1 MIDSHIVIPPG
12 SYVIGTVTEV
22 KRPGRVKGR
31 AELYVRFDS
40 LTLPNGVTRD
50 FRSRL
55 GSIDARGDEHL
66 DKKEGMVQGDSNKGG
81 DARTVGEIAASG
93 ASIGAI
99 AGAAEGHAGMGAG
112 IGGAAGAAVGL
123 AGVLLTRG
131 PGAVLAKG
139 STIEM
144 VLDRPL
150 TFGANEVNFASTAG
164 SGHFSDGR
172 RARFRRTRAAD
183 CSAKAVAF
191 LIKTYQ
197 TLHQESGH
205 CDSYPDQS
213 ADDSYDRKQRRTRDE
228 VQRGKH
234 QSDFE
239 QAFPEIEPQSLSFD
253 ASRLLVRLP
262 GVRLRECRNRVR
274 SAFSPSHSARTSAPL
289 RACARAKRSEDRLR
303 APDYET

>member
-1 MIDSHIVIPPG
+1 MLLRPSLIAVICFGFTSAFGQTGPAAKTGAPETPAAYTVQTGTHVPLGLINSVSTKHSAAGDRIYLETVFPIVIDSHIVIPPG
-12 SYVIGTVTEV
+12 SYVIGTVTQV

-66 DKKEGMVQGDSNKGG
+66 DKKEGMVQGDSNKAG

-112 IGGAAGAAVGL
+112 IGAAAGAAVGL
-123 AGVLLTRG
+123 AGVLLSRG
-131 PGAVLAKG
+131 PDAVLAKG

-150 TFGANEVNFASTAG
+150 TFGANEVNFASTPG
-164 SGHFSDGR
+164 SGHFSDG
-172 RARFRRTRAAD
+172 AGPVPTNKNGGLLGDTR
-183 CSAKAVAF
+183 
-191 LIKTYQ
+191 
-197 TLHQESGH
+197 
-205 CDSYPDQS
+205 
-213 ADDSYDRKQRRTRDE
+213 
-228 VQRGKH
+228 
-234 QSDFE
+234 
-239 QAFPEIEPQSLSFD
+239 
-253 ASRLLVRLP
+253 RLP
-262 GVRLRECRNRVR
+262 
-274 SAFSPSHSARTSAPL
+274 
-289 RACARAKRSEDRLR
+289 
-303 APDYET
+303 Y